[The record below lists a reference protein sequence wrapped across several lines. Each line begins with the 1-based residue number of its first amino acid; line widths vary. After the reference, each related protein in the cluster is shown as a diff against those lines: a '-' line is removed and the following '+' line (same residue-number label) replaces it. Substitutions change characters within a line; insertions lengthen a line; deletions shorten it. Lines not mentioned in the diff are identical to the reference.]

1 MYEVGEYIVKPF
13 SGVCRIEKIMHL
25 DVSGADKKRLYYL
38 LIPINDKSGKIY
50 MPTDTAD
57 SHVRKAMNET
67 DALKVIENIPE
78 IAEIWIENEKQR
90 EQKFKEV
97 IRSCNPDELVGIIK
111 TLYMRKSKRLE
122 QGKKNT
128 AVDDRYFKLA
138 QNNLYS
144 ELGFALHRNANEVDE
159 LIKESINQQKREKL
173 TV

>member
-67 DALKVIENIPE
+67 DALKVIE
-78 IAEIWIENEKQR
+78 
-90 EQKFKEV
+90 
-97 IRSCNPDELVGIIK
+97 

-144 ELGFALHRNANEVDE
+144 ELGFALHRNADEVDE